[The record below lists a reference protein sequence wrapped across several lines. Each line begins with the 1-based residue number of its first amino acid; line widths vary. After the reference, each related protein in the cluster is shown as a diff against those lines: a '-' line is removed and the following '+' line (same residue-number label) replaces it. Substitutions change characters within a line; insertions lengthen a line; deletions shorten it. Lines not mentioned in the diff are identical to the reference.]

1 MCTDEGCARFTAAAI
16 KEAEEGL
23 DNYIEDLSAD
33 KKEIMDD
40 LNKDEKDALLVTTN
54 KRGPEEQQKRLDRQ
68 LDIMLEKR
76 IKQKYIQRVL
86 INRVISSC
94 RLTICP
100 ANLIIAGT
108 DL

>member
-40 LNKDEKDALLVTTN
+40 LNKDEKDALLVTTY
-54 KRGPEEQQKRLDRQ
+54 KRGPERVREDLDEQ
-68 LDIMLEKR
+68 LDNMLEKR
-76 IKQKYIQRVL
+76 SRQKYIH
-86 INRVISSC
+86 IGEGYKAWEYWNREEEQ
-94 RLTICP
+94 P
-100 ANLIIAGT
+100 
-108 DL
+108 